1 MDTKQADDTF
11 WGMVAKGQKCWKWTG
26 TVNGKGYGVYDTGQ
40 RLEYAHRYA
49 YFALVGDVL
58 PGQRLYNVCHD
69 RLCVNPSHWSTEKPI
84 QRPTM
89 QYKPA
94 KQAKMGN
101 SRLTRPQA
109 IVEAQAM
116 REAYSLGNVTQ
127 AAIATRYKLSQAQV
141 SRILSERSR

>member
-1 MDTKQADDTF
+1 MDTKQADGEF
-11 WGMVAKGQKCWKWTG
+11 WALVVKGAKCWKWLG
-26 TVNGKGYGVYDTGQ
+26 TVNGKGYGVHMVGH

-49 YFALVGDVL
+49 FFALVGDIR
-58 PGQRLYNVCHD
+58 PGDRLYNVCHD

-84 QRPTM
+84 QRTTM
-89 QYKPA
+89 QYKPV

-116 REAYSLGNVTQ
+116 REAYSSGDVTQ
-127 AAIATRYKLSQAQV
+127 AAIAKRYKLSQAQV